1 MPTID
6 ELDAAT
12 VSADT
17 DEFAASQNGTTRKVT
32 RAQIVAGLQPQLA
45 LAQGALLGYGGTSVG
60 APEPIAV
67 GANLQLSGA
76 VLNGTTAPF
85 SISNLPTAVGPH
97 GEDLVALA
105 QNGANAALPYAQ
117 FMAGLAGVAGINASA
132 LAVTATGATAA
143 RTLAAV
149 AADAVSVED
158 YGAVGDGVTDDTAS
172 LAAAVASGRPVR
184 LGPNVY
190 AVKGQW
196 TIGVSTVLLGVPG
209 KSILRRIG
217 QSGNGAF
224 ISVQGGNFCAEG
236 VTFDANKQLVNID
249 SWDVLVTA
257 QCTASEF
264 NCCVFRN
271 AAGANLGTGLVI
283 QASDPAACQHVVR
296 GCEFAANTVHGLW
309 VQACAGVLVAE
320 NRAHDNGQYGFN
332 IDFTDPTF
340 TQKAHLVQ
348 ILGNRA
354 WNNVRG
360 IAVGNFNATNTV
372 PPTWGNA
379 NPDAIAILVTGNL
392 CHGNTLYG
400 ISAAGQSLL
409 IAGNLLVGNGTQVNG
424 AGILANVIDSRVI
437 DNTIAGSATFGID
450 CGGSIGSD
458 VSDNAVSGAANG
470 INCGGSQNVRVTDN
484 IVQACSV
491 TGICV
496 NNIEADATSVNFGI
510 ACSGLA
516 ITDNWIELSTTATT
530 GVLLRDGPQNILVAR
545 NCFVGATGSANVV
558 QCLVADTDS
567 LIIEGNHYNFSARFT
582 CDPVALNSLQT
593 LVFPDIAESV
603 MVTVAAS
610 GVQSML
616 SSYQAA
622 LQGKISFVRVTAA
635 GSGYTTASVA
645 IGGAGSGAAAQAVLA
660 SGALLGVVVT
670 ARGSGYGPVG
680 TAVPVTI
687 TGDGTGAQAVAYA
700 APPVPEERRV
710 LVRCNCPVLFN
721 LSGSSPLQENWTG
734 ADLTIPANGAAQ
746 WIGTWGTWQAASAT
760 H

>member
-1 MPTID
+1 
-6 ELDAAT
+6 
-12 VSADT
+12 
-17 DEFAASQNGTTRKVT
+17 
-32 RAQIVAGLQPQLA
+32 
-45 LAQGALLGYGGTSVG
+45 
-60 APEPIAV
+60 
-67 GANLQLSGA
+67 
-76 VLNGTTAPF
+76 
-85 SISNLPTAVGPH
+85 
-97 GEDLVALA
+97 
-105 QNGANAALPYAQ
+105 
-117 FMAGLAGVAGINASA
+117 
-132 LAVTATGATAA
+132 
-143 RTLAAV
+143 
-149 AADAVSVED
+149 
-158 YGAVGDGVTDDTAS
+158 
-172 LAAAVASGRPVR
+172 
-184 LGPNVY
+184 
-190 AVKGQW
+190 
-196 TIGVSTVLLGVPG
+196 
-209 KSILRRIG
+209 
-217 QSGNGAF
+217 
-224 ISVQGGNFCAEG
+224 
-236 VTFDANKQLVNID
+236 
-249 SWDVLVTA
+249 
-257 QCTASEF
+257 
-264 NCCVFRN
+264 
-271 AAGANLGTGLVI
+271 
-283 QASDPAACQHVVR
+283 
-296 GCEFAANTVHGLW
+296 
-309 VQACAGVLVAE
+309 
-320 NRAHDNGQYGFN
+320 
-332 IDFTDPTF
+332 
-340 TQKAHLVQ
+340 
-348 ILGNRA
+348 
-354 WNNVRG
+354 
-360 IAVGNFNATNTV
+360 
-372 PPTWGNA
+372 
-379 NPDAIAILVTGNL
+379 
-392 CHGNTLYG
+392 
-400 ISAAGQSLL
+400 
-409 IAGNLLVGNGTQVNG
+409 
-424 AGILANVIDSRVI
+424 
-437 DNTIAGSATFGID
+437 
-450 CGGSIGSD
+450 
-458 VSDNAVSGAANG
+458 
-470 INCGGSQNVRVTDN
+470 
-484 IVQACSV
+484 
-491 TGICV
+491 
-496 NNIEADATSVNFGI
+496 VNFGI

-635 GSGYTTASVA
+635 GSGYTTAGVA